1 MGKVPRMDTK
11 QHALAAEIRAEAAAQ
26 RLTAKQL
33 QRQVGVS
40 SSAWSNYFVSCS
52 RDVPIGVV
60 IDVAHALGMQASEL
74 LRRAEGRE
82 GVDPIEA
89 ELIAGMSPRNQRV
102 VAEFLPPAAP
112 SSERPTRDHR
122 SA

>member
-1 MGKVPRMDTK
+1 MDTK

-52 RDVPIGVV
+52 RDVPIGV
-60 IDVAHALGMQASEL
+60 IMDVAHALGMQASEL
-74 LRRAEGRE
+74 LRRAEARE
-82 GVDPIEA
+82 AQPLDPPRIDVDKILRDSPHLAAVREEGQRLMREA
-89 ELIAGMSPRNQRV
+89 RT
-102 VAEFLPPAAP
+102 AE
-112 SSERPTRDHR
+112 
-122 SA
+122 